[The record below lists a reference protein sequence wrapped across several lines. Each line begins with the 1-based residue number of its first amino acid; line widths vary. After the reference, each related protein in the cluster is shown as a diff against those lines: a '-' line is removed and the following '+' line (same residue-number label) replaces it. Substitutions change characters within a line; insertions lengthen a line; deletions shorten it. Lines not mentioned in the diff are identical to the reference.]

1 MTHLMIIVSLLLFA
15 LFILSIHSILQN
27 QRIRKLYN
35 VIDDLKYQVTV
46 IDGIMQD
53 KKITDEEKVK
63 QYFWNLNNLPF

>member
-1 MTHLMIIVSLLLFA
+1 MIIVSLLLFA